1 MRIGT
6 KDIIHDG
13 FVALQKI
20 AQNMQCYGV
29 QKQRMRALVRRL
41 PRFENTAVIAQI
53 PTSNHVSESPYLY
66 EIFPHRVSR
75 YQQKMAV
82 HTLAEMCTIQSSW
95 KERNI
100 RVVEWNRKDGYSLHE
115 RLLREHRIAPL
126 LDSCLEETSV
136 KRILTSKAV
145 DREVVNG

>member
-66 EIFPHRVSR
+66 EIFVFTGTLIGSLF
-75 YQQKMAV
+75 
-82 HTLAEMCTIQSSW
+82 HT
-95 KERNI
+95 
-100 RVVEWNRKDGYSLHE
+100 GYLDINKKW
-115 RLLREHRIAPL
+115 RCILLRRCVQFNRVGRREISELWNGTGKTDTHSMSDFCANIESHL
-126 LDSCLEETSV
+126 GL
-136 KRILTSKAV
+136 ILV
-145 DREVVNG
+145 